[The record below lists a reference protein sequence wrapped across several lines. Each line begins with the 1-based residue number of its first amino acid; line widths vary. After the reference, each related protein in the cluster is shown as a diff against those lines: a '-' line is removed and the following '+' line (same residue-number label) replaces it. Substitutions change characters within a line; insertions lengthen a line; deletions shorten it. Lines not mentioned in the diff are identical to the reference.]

1 MYSVAKI
8 LHFTSFWNADEISN
22 ASVVLQNVD
31 NFVTFGK
38 GFVLF
43 FPKSGLAMCYAY
55 ASIDKPLAIANFVEI
70 EFKANGHKNQKRI
83 RSNCILK
90 ISDVNL
96 QPNRIPISIAS
107 FCIYQN
113 YTIVWHPHVSN
124 TQYSISISVKWDR
137 II

>member
-31 NFVTFGK
+31 NFVTLGK
-38 GFVLF
+38 GSVLF
-43 FPKSGLAMCYAY
+43 FQNLAY

-70 EFKANGHKNQKRI
+70 EFKANEHKNQKWI
-83 RSNCILK
+83 RSNCILQ